1 MTSTQPVYAGAAEDL
16 EDPIVGALSAG
27 KAVLLYDGV
36 CGLCNRF
43 VQFVLARDRNDRF
56 RFAALQSVAAAN
68 LLRRHGR
75 STSVLNTLVL
85 VTPGEDGSE
94 ILTVKSR
101 ASLAI
106 LRRLSRPWSMVALL
120 GVLPDALLNWGYDR
134 VANRRYR
141 IWGRYDACPLPS
153 DATRGKFID
162 F

>member
-1 MTSTQPVYAGAAEDL
+1 MTRTQPIHAGAADDL
-16 EDPIVGALSAG
+16 YDPIAGALSAG
-27 KAVLLYDGV
+27 KTVLLYDGV

-56 RFAALQSVAAAN
+56 RFANLQSVSSTD

-75 STSVLNTLVL
+75 SPSVLNTLVL
-85 VTPGEDGSE
+85 VTLGEDGSE

-106 LRRLSRPWSMVALL
+106 LRRLGGPWPIVALL
-120 GVLPDALLNWGYDR
+120 GVLPDALLNLGYDR
-134 VANRRYR
+134 VAERRYR

-153 DATRGKFID
+153 DAARRKFID
-162 F
+162 L